1 MDATLQALG
10 GILLRSIPTIVLVI
24 FLHFYLKRMFFQPL
38 EKLLH
43 ERREA
48 TIGAQEAAQAALEAA
63 RRKQAEYDEAVRQT
77 RAALFRDHE
86 ERRKTLLEDQ
96 TQRLA
101 EARDAARKTV
111 AQAKED
117 LARDAAGAKEELT
130 AAAQSLAAVITQ
142 GVLAGRAN

>member
-10 GILLRSIPTIVLVI
+10 GILLRSVPTIVLVI

-38 EKLLH
+38 EKLLR
-43 ERREA
+43 ERRDA
-48 TIGAQEAAQAALEAA
+48 TTGAQEAAQAALEAA
-63 RRKQAEYDEAVRQT
+63 RRKQAEYEEALRQT
-77 RAALFRDHE
+77 RAVLFRDHE
-86 ERRKTLLEDQ
+86 ERRKSLLDDQ

-117 LARDAAGAKEELT
+117 LAKDAAGAKQELT
-130 AAAQSLAAVITQ
+130 SAAQSLAASITE
-142 GVLAGRAN
+142 GILAGRAN

>member
-38 EKLLH
+38 DKLLH

-48 TIGAQEAAQAALEAA
+48 TIGAQEAAQAALATA
-63 RRKQAEYDEAVRQT
+63 RGKQAQYEEALRQT
-77 RAALFRDHE
+77 RAALFRDYE
-86 ERRKTLLEDQ
+86 ERRKALLDDQ
-96 TQRLA
+96 TRRLA
-101 EARDAARKTV
+101 EARNAARKAV

-117 LARDAAGAKEELT
+117 LAKDAAGAKQELT
-130 AAAQSLAAVITQ
+130 AASQSLADSITE
-142 GVLAGRAN
+142 GILAGRAA

>member
-24 FLHFYLKRMFFQPL
+24 FLHFYLKRMFFEPL

-43 ERREA
+43 QRREA
-48 TIGAQEAAQAALEAA
+48 TTGAQEAAQAALEAA
-63 RRKQAEYDEAVRQT
+63 RGKQAEYEEALRQT

-86 ERRKTLLEDQ
+86 ERRKALLEDQ

-101 EARDAARKTV
+101 EARDAARKSI
-111 AQAKED
+111 AQARED
-117 LARDAAGAKEELT
+117 LAKDAAGARQELT
-130 AAAQSLAAVITQ
+130 AAAQSLAASITE
-142 GVLAGRAN
+142 GILAGRAN